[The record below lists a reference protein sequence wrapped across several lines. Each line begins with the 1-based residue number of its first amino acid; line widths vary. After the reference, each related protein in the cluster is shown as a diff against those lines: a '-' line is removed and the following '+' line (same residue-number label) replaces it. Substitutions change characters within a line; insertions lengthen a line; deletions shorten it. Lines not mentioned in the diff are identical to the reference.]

1 MTGKRETLHPVLK
14 RGKERI
20 LGTTNYHP
28 VPGKILEQILLEAV
42 LRHMEDREV
51 IQDNKGKSC
60 LTLSNLV

>member
-20 LGTTNYHP
+20 LGTINYHP

-51 IQDNKGKSC
+51 IQDN
-60 LTLSNLV
+60 